1 MTAQPKRVAK
11 VIDASGQLTGEK
23 KLPDEYFGGEINH
36 AVVHQVMTA
45 QLAAARAGT
54 ASTKRRA
61 EVRGGGSKPWRQK
74 GTGRARHGSIR
85 SPQWTGGGSV
95 FGPKPRSFTQR
106 VPKRMR
112 KAALRS
118 ALATK
123 ADDGRVWILDEWTEV
138 KTKQAAA
145 ALKSAEI
152 EGRVLLVLDPEHEH
166 ARAVDRA
173 FRNLSGAAFS
183 LYSSLST
190 YDVLVADAVLFTAS
204 AYEHYTHTD
213 KESRKQAERA
223 EELVIESEA
232 ASRRSKESTS

>member
-1 MTAQPKRVAK
+1 M
-11 VIDASGQLTGEK
+11 DATGQVTGEK

-36 AVVHQVMTA
+36 AVMHQVMTA

-123 ADDGRVWILDEWTEV
+123 AEDGRVWILDEWTET
-138 KTKQAAA
+138 KTKPAAE

-183 LYSSLST
+183 LYSALST

-204 AYEHYTHTD
+204 AFEHYTHTD
-213 KESRKQAERA
+213 KESRKKAERA
-223 EELVIESEA
+223 EELVIEREPAESSTES
-232 ASRRSKESTS
+232 AS